1 MTMGP
6 GNSDPLALARERAE
20 RAGLP
25 LMQDADWPEVIRLP
39 QGLSLRFLRNAMIL
53 PLGADATGAERV
65 ALADPEDA
73 AAQEALSAAVGRR
86 LAPRVASIP
95 ALLARIDALADGQT
109 TEPVPMP
116 EDVAE
121 ADDDRA
127 LDAPVIALLDRLM
140 AQAVADR
147 ATDLHF
153 EPGPGG
159 MAVRQ
164 RVDGLL
170 RPLMMLPGAT
180 GRAVVAR
187 LKILAGLN
195 IAERRL
201 PQDGHIRAQIAG
213 AVHDLRC
220 ATLPMVDGEGAAL
233 RILAGRQRLPRI
245 AGLGLEPGAEAR
257 LRRALAQS
265 HGLILVTG
273 PTGSGKTTTL
283 AAATAELN
291 DPKVKIISIEDP
303 VEYHIPGINQVQ
315 VNPAIGLTF
324 STGLRAFMR
333 ADPDVLLVGEVRDA
347 ETASITV
354 QAALTGHL
362 VLTTLHTNSAAGA
375 VVRLAEMGVEPYL
388 LAATLHLSVGQRLVR
403 QLCPHCRQPVEEPLP
418 LPEAPLR
425 RAGLVPGQAVA
436 AFRAAGCDHCGQ
448 TGYYGRRAIFEVMAL
463 GPALRRLL
471 IQGAGTADLHAAA
484 VAEGMAPLIDDGLV
498 QILAGVTSAEEVLR
512 VVQDG

>member
-1 MTMGP
+1 MGTGP
-6 GNSDPLALARERAE
+6 GAGDPLTLARERA
-20 RAGLP
+20 AQHGLP
-25 LMQDADWPEVIRLP
+25 LMGDSDWPEDIALP
-39 QGLSLRFLRNAMIL
+39 DGLSLRFLRSAMVL
-53 PLGADATGAERV
+53 PLGPDGAGAEKV
-65 ALADPEDA
+65 ALADPGDA
-73 AAQEALSAAVGRR
+73 AALEALSAAVGRK
-86 LAPRVASIP
+86 LAPRVASVP
-95 ALLARIDALADGQT
+95 AILARIDALTGQA
-109 TEPVPMP
+109 PPSAVPTL
-116 EDVAE
+116 AE
-121 ADDDRA
+121 AEDTDDDRA
-127 LDAPVIALLDRLM
+127 LDAPVIALLDRML

-159 MAVRQ
+159 MVVRA
-164 RVDGLL
+164 RIDGML
-170 RPLMMLPGAT
+170 RALMTLPQAT

-201 PQDGHIRAQIAG
+201 PQDGHIRATISG

-220 ATLPMVDGEGAAL
+220 ATLPMVDGEGASL

-245 AGLGLEPGAEAR
+245 AGLGMEVSAEAR
-257 LRRALAQS
+257 LRAGLAQS

-324 STGLRAFMR
+324 GTGLRAFMR
-333 ADPDVLLVGEVRDA
+333 ADPDVLLVGEVRDT
-347 ETASITV
+347 ETAGITV

-375 VVRLAEMGVEPYL
+375 VVRLGEMGVEPYL
-388 LAATLHLSVGQRLVR
+388 LAATLRVSVGQRLVR
-403 QLCPHCRQPVEEPLP
+403 RLCPHCRQPVAEALP
-418 LPEAPLR
+418 LPAATLA
-425 RAGLVPGQAVA
+425 RAGLEPGGPVA
-436 AFRAAGCDHCGQ
+436 AFKAVGCDHCGQ
-448 TGYYGRRAIFEVMAL
+448 TGYYGRKAIFEVMTL
-463 GPALRRLL
+463 TEPLRRLV
-471 IQGAGTADLHAAA
+471 IQGAGTAELHRAA
-484 VAEGMAPLIDDGLV
+484 VAEGMAPLIDDGLAQV
-498 QILAGVTSAEEVLR
+498 LAGVTSAEEVLR